1 MTPTFREP
9 YRKKMQETCP
19 VRVFFGFDEI
29 DELKRMRQAKEPYVY
44 MDHAYFMRGYGP
56 DCNFRVIY
64 NGLHRTN
71 VLDVPSDRNKRF
83 SAVFHDW
90 KEGRNHIVLIPA
102 AKNIEAIF
110 GKWNDKACETLATV
124 TTREV
129 RVKSK
134 SDGSLKDFLHRSW
147 GLVSHSSVAAVEAA
161 CLGFPVWGG
170 AESPAFAVSNPDIS
184 DIENPLRPDR
194 QQWVNTLCYSQFSIG
209 EIEKGT
215 AWKIISETE
224 RL

>member
-29 DELKRMRQAKEPYVY
+29 DELQRFMKSGEPFVY

-56 DCNFRVIY
+56 DCNFRVLY
-64 NGLHRTN
+64 KQLHRTN
-71 VLDVPSDRNKRF
+71 VLDLPSDRMKQF
-83 SAVFHDW
+83 GAKFYDW
-90 KEGRNHIVLIPA
+90 KEGRQHVVFIPA
-102 AKNIEAIF
+102 AKNMEKVY
-110 GKWNDKACETLATV
+110 GLWNDRAVESLAAATQRDIKIKAKT
-124 TTREV
+124 
-129 RVKSK
+129 
-134 SDGSLKDFLHRSW
+134 DGQLKDFLHRSW

-170 AESPAFAVSNPDIS
+170 KESPAFAVSNPDIT
-184 DIENPLRPDR
+184 DIENPVRPDR
-194 QQWVNTLCYSQFSIG
+194 TQWVNTLTYSQFSIK

-215 AWKIISETE
+215 AWQIIRETE